1 MNITK
6 NASTPKRAQR
16 RVLAVAGLTAC
27 ALSAGLM
34 TAAPA
39 NAESRGFTVT
49 NNSSA
54 TLRLEGVKH
63 VDCDSYILCPYGNY
77 PMDFEGKPHVGDEI
91 APKGSQRFELK
102 YRFSFLHMIQY
113 AAHLTYKIEKTNAK
127 LQAWIETTPSSNN
140 SRCEVVPASAGRC
153 TAGGLGITFTK

>member
-6 NASTPKRAQR
+6 NAIPRRRARR
-16 RVLAVAGLTAC
+16 RVLAVAGAAAC
-27 ALSAGLM
+27 AVSTGLL

-39 NAESRGFTVT
+39 SAESRGFVVT

-54 TLRLEGVKH
+54 TLRLQHVKA

-77 PMDFEGKPHVGDEI
+77 PFDFEGRPHNGTEI
-91 APKGSQRFELK
+91 EPKGSQRFELK

-113 AAHLTYKIEKTNAK
+113 AAEITYKIEKSNDRVEVY
-127 LQAWIETTPSSNN
+127 IETTPSSNN

-153 TAGGLGITFTK
+153 TAAGTNITFTR

>member
-1 MNITK
+1 MNTTK
-6 NASTPKRAQR
+6 SASTPKRAKR
-16 RVLAVAGLTAC
+16 RVLAVAGVSAC

-39 NAESRGFTVT
+39 SAESRGFVVT

-54 TLRLEGVKH
+54 TLRLQNVKP

-77 PMDFEGKPHVGDEI
+77 PFDFEGRPHIGSEI

-102 YRFSFLHMIQY
+102 YRFSFFHMIQY
-113 AAHLTYKIEKTNAK
+113 AAEITYKIEKTHAK
-127 LQAWIETTPSSNN
+127 VEVYIETTPSSNN

-153 TAGGLGITFTK
+153 TAGGTNITFTR